1 MSIGRCFL
9 NLKWSSSRGLVILVV
24 ESLVSHACCML
35 QRFVRE
41 TDQTIILDD
50 IKDLKVLGPVF
61 KELANGGI
69 TKDGAKE
76 FRMSRPIIV
85 LCNPPEFERLQETSE

>member
-1 MSIGRCFL
+1 MF
-9 NLKWSSSRGLVILVV
+9 
-24 ESLVSHACCML
+24 
-35 QRFVRE
+35 QRLVRE

-76 FRMSRPIIV
+76 FRMSRPVIV
-85 LCNPPEFERLQETSE
+85 LCNPPEFERLQETCE